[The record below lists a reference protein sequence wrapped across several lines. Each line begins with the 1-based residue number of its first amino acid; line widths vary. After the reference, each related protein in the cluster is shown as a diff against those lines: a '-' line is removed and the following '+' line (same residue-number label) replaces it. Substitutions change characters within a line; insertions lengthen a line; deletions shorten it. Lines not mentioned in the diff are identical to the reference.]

1 MNEALLVIIGLGL
14 LAGGS
19 IVVIDSLIIR
29 RLRRSKDDE
38 SPQDGR
44 QT

>member
-1 MNEALLVIIGLGL
+1 LDEGLLAVIALGA

-29 RLRRSKDDE
+29 RLRRGGE
-38 SPQDGR
+38 SRQDGR
-44 QT
+44 QR

>member
-1 MNEALLVIIGLGL
+1 LDEGLLAVIALGA

-29 RLRRSKDDE
+29 RLRRGDASRH
-38 SPQDGR
+38 DGSQR
-44 QT
+44 